1 LETLRSGEPGGDGKV
16 MVETIVS
23 NIRIEE
29 RMEIVW
35 LLTPEWEH
43 TRNMLM

>member
-1 LETLRSGEPGGDGKV
+1 LETSRSGEPGGDGKV
-16 MVETIVS
+16 MGETILS

-43 TRNMLM
+43 MCNMLM